1 MTTLLEIEVSIP
13 CFCQISM
20 SKHNGKKTLVHF
32 QNLKNGFLQG
42 ISGKTRKIR
51 RNLIATRASMKFLLF
66 FNISLCGL
74 ILAVDKYVF
83 RKA

>member
-1 MTTLLEIEVSIP
+1 MTTLLKIEVSIP
-13 CFCQISM
+13 CFCQM
-20 SKHNGKKTLVHF
+20 NRSKHNGKETLVHF